1 MNFVG
6 QIVLW
11 IALTGVAVMPSAG
24 QTARNEDVSARS
36 VQGTVLNA
44 SGAAVS
50 GAVVLLK
57 DTKTLQVRSF
67 VTQTDGQYHF
77 YGLNSNNDYQLRA
90 EHAGSSSS
98 TKTLSVFD
106 NRKKAVIDL
115 KLK

>member
-1 MNFVG
+1 MNLVRH
-6 QIVLW
+6 IVLC
-11 IALTGVAVMPSAG
+11 IALAGAAVIPVAA

-36 VQGTVLNA
+36 VQGTVLDA
-44 SGAAVS
+44 SGAPVS

-90 EHAGSSSS
+90 DHNNSSSS

-106 NRKKAVIDL
+106 SRKKAVIDL

>member
-1 MNFVG
+1 MNLVRY
-6 QIVLW
+6 IVVC
-11 IALTGVAVMPSAG
+11 IALMGVAAMPAAA

-36 VQGTVLNA
+36 VQGTVSNA
-44 SGAAVS
+44 SGAAVG

-67 VTQTDGQYHF
+67 VTQADGQYHF

-90 EHAGSSSS
+90 EHNGSSSS

-106 NRKKAVIDL
+106 SRKKAVIDL

>member
-1 MNFVG
+1 MNLVRY
-6 QIVLW
+6 IVLC
-11 IALTGVAVMPSAG
+11 IALTGVAAVPASA

-36 VQGTVLNA
+36 VQGTVLDA
-44 SGAAVS
+44 SGARVG

-77 YGLNSNNDYQLRA
+77 YGLNSNSDYQLRA
-90 EHAGSSSS
+90 DHNGSSSS

-106 NRKKAVIDL
+106 SRKKAVIDL

>member
-1 MNFVG
+1 MHLVRNV
-6 QIVLW
+6 VLCV
-11 IALTGVAVMPSAG
+11 ALASMPVAALAA
-24 QTARNEDVSARS
+24 QAARNEDTSTRS
-36 VQGTVLNA
+36 VQGTVIDAGSAPVL
-44 SGAAVS
+44 

-67 VTQTDGQYHF
+67 VTQADGQYHF
-77 YGLNSNNDYQLRA
+77 FGLNSNNDYQLRA
-90 EHAGSSSS
+90 EHNGSSSP